1 MSKNSIIKNPMTLSE
16 LKKHLEVIRL
26 RNGVDSDRDH
36 QEVDDMLIGYINDGE
51 VTELFDSIEKWYS

>member
-1 MSKNSIIKNPMTLSE
+1 MTLSE